1 MYTRF
6 FDRLVVATGT
16 DALSPAVPTAG
27 SNAARSQV
35 ILISHVSLT
44 GLTAT
49 MQGSNDLQNWRD
61 LSTTGSLTAI
71 GGTSFA
77 NTAITD
83 AYLRMK
89 ISITGTNAI
98 GIVMADGNLSQQ

>member
-1 MYTRF
+1 MYARL

-16 DALSPAVPTAG
+16 DALSFAIPMAG
-27 SNAARSQV
+27 ANGARSQV

-49 MQGSNDLQNWRD
+49 MQGSNDMQNWRD

-77 NTAITD
+77 NTAISDT
-83 AYLRMK
+83 YLRMK
-89 ISITGTNAI
+89 VSITGTNATA
-98 GIVMADGNLSQQ
+98 IVMVDVNTSQL